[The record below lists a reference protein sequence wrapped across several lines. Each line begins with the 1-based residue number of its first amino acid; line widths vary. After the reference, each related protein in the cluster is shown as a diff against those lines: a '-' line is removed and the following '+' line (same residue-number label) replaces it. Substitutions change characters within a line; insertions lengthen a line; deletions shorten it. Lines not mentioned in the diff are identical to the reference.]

1 MCNKDYF
8 YNFTIHELSLTLWT
22 YRQTLVNNE
31 DARKYSIW
39 ILHYQRYCGEILRER
54 WNPSFPDIDFVFNNS
69 HDLNETLDPNGM
81 DAEDYIK
88 FLIRAELKIKRL
100 CRKRHRN
107 CILIRAELKI
117 KRLCRKR
124 HRNCRGCKESLS
136 EKRPCLRVKFFCI
149 FLV

>member
-39 ILHYQRYCGEILRER
+39 IPHYQWYCGEILGEW
-54 WNPSFPDIDFVFNNS
+54 WNPSFPDIDFVFNNI

-100 CRKRHRN
+100 W
-107 CILIRAELKI
+107 
-117 KRLCRKR
+117 RKR

-136 EKRPCLRVKFFCI
+136 EKRPCLRV
-149 FLV
+149 